1 MIMDKLKK
9 KYNVTQDEII
19 NLVWI
24 ILFLTAA
31 IIVVVW

>member
-9 KYNVTQDEII
+9 KYNVTQNEII
-19 NLVWI
+19 NIIGI